1 MWSFFECFEW
11 DLEVPLA
18 LHYDWLE
25 TCLESWPTA
34 DDDLEDQNFPSYSR
48 LLCLILVTYVWCH
61 HGASLVRFVLLCVM
75 IVCACVCIVY
85 VCVCAYQWV
94 GCYEVVLG
102 KSSWNT
108 IFDKMQLTM
117 SLSCSL
123 TVYLCYYLLFILP
136 LCQVSKK
143 TSQKT
148 KNTPVVCIYIF
159 YILHMKRKNMLT
171 IYYNNISKNDT
182 KKILKKYEKKI
193 HLRKYKNLTKIH

>member
-1 MWSFFECFEW
+1 MMIWKIKTSLRIAVCFASFWSPMCDVIMVLPW
-11 DLEVPLA
+11 SDLFCCVL
-18 LHYDWLE
+18 WLFVHV
-25 TCLESWPTA
+25 SV
-34 DDDLEDQNFPSYSR
+34 
-48 LLCLILVTYVWCH
+48 LCMC
-61 HGASLVRFVLLCVM
+61 
-75 IVCACVCIVY
+75 

-94 GCYEVVLG
+94 GCYKVVLG

-123 TVYLCYYLLFILP
+123 TVYLCYYLLYILP

-182 KKILKKYEKKI
+182 KKILKKIRKKNTLKEI
-193 HLRKYKNLTKIH
+193 